1 MSKLAAKDLMRANAK
16 RAGETLTDEEM
27 DRVAGGAGCGGRD
40 SQCQPGR
47 TQPGECHMY
56 GCSAKR

>member
-1 MSKLAAKDLMRANAK
+1 MRANAK